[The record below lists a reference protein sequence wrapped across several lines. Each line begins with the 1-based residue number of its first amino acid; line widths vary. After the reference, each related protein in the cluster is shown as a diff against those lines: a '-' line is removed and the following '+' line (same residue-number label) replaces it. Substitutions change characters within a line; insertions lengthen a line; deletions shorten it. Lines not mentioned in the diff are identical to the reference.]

1 MGVRGVGRCIRRCA
15 GPSTGSSASDGSPPP
30 PALIQS
36 QWRLWIP
43 VRTEPPVMSLR
54 RPGPSVTAGAHG
66 SLGGGGQ
73 ERENGSRPDHL
84 SFNRSASW
92 QRSSVCRPRRR
103 CRVRDGW
110 RWMVEKPQKGKK
122 SPKILL
128 RRLLLI
134 GPYQPA
140 PKKPSPLF
148 LFTQILRFH
157 HCRSRK
163 SRYELPLALPIF
175 QTGPPDIWR
184 RGE

>member
-1 MGVRGVGRCIRRCA
+1 MASMDTCQNGATCNVSSPAGTLGHRRG
-15 GPSTGSSASDGSPPP
+15 P
-30 PALIQS
+30 
-36 QWRLWIP
+36 RLPW
-43 VRTEPPVMSLR
+43 
-54 RPGPSVTAGAHG
+54 
-66 SLGGGGQ
+66 GGGQ